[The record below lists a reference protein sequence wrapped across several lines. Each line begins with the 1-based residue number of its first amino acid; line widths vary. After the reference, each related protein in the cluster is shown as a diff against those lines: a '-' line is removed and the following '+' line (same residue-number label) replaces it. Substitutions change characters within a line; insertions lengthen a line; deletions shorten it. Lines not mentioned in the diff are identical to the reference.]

1 MNTNLHHFF
10 PYNPC
15 FLINELRF
23 LISMPISQITEE
35 VDPQLDQRASSTSL
49 NQGRGK
55 TGDRE
60 SVFPTA
66 SDLVIL
72 LPIQRHQVG

>member
-1 MNTNLHHFF
+1 
-10 PYNPC
+10 
-15 FLINELRF
+15 
-23 LISMPISQITEE
+23 MPISQITKE

-55 TGDRE
+55 TGDRG